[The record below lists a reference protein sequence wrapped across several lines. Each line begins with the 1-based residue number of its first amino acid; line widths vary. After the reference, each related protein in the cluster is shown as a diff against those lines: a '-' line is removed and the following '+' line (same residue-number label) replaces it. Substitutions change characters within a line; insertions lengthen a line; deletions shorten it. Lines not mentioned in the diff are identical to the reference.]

1 MATRKTAVRKL
12 ALSLPADVYEKIDH
26 LARARRSTPAE
37 TAASLLRQTLGN
49 ESFTPGGGKQQA
61 DAWKR
66 AFAPLTEDEMLLVDG
81 ILMSG
86 PVEQ

>member
-12 ALSLPADVYEKIDH
+12 ALSLPADVSAKLDH
-26 LARARRSTPAE
+26 LARVRRSTPAE
-37 TAASLLRQTLGN
+37 TAAALLRQALGS
-49 ESFTPGGGKQQA
+49 ESFTPGAGKQHA

-66 AFAPLTEDEMLLVDG
+66 AFAPLTDDEMLLVDG
-81 ILMSG
+81 ILLSG